1 MSINNKKLINSLL
14 IEKHIKQKKKNKYF
28 HNDYHLLLIASMNI
42 SYVTN
47 IYQ

>member
-14 IEKHIKQKKKNKYF
+14 IEKHIKQKKNKYF

-42 SYVTN
+42 S
-47 IYQ
+47 